1 MAQPSRLT
9 PPPLQTEI
17 VWIEGSPE
25 GLVSAPVGY
34 LVVDYKAGFLYIKQT
49 PDAFKTGWLKLIGAG
64 SGGTVSGQMLQYDVD
79 PTTEGLVPTD
89 QNITGWAYQ
98 KDGLGPSISWNTT
111 THVWNP

>member
-25 GLVSAPVGY
+25 GIVSAPVGY
-34 LVVDYKAGFLYIKQT
+34 LVVDYRAGNLYIKQT
-49 PDAFKTGWLKLIGAG
+49 PDSLKTGWLALGGGG
-64 SGGTVSGQMLQYDVD
+64 SGGAGQIVQYTTD
-79 PTTEGLVPTD
+79 PTTEGLTPTD
-89 QNITGWAYQ
+89 QDLPAIAYQ
-98 KDGLGPSISWNTT
+98 KDGTGPTITWSTT

>member
-25 GLVSAPVGY
+25 GAVSAPVGY
-34 LVVDYKAGFLYIKQT
+34 LVVDYRAGNLYIKQT
-49 PDAFKTGWLKLIGAG
+49 PDTFKTGWLKLGG
-64 SGGTVSGQMLQYDVD
+64 SGGATDQIKEYNVD
-79 PTTEGLVPTD
+79 PTVEGIVPGD
-89 QNITGWAYQ
+89 LDSPAIAYQ
-98 KDGLGPSISWNTT
+98 KDGTGPTISWNVT